1 MGNISWQEALTRL
14 KKGNENFVKDKLDGK
29 LQNSSRREELIT
41 EQNPYAVILGCSDS
55 RVVPEI
61 IFDTGLGDLF
71 VIRVAGNIANFS
83 SIASIEYAIT
93 NLNVKLIIILGHES
107 CGAITA
113 AIGDIDHKSNFK
125 YLYDHIKPAIDL
137 VENKSVNEI
146 AKKNA
151 ELTKINLIRCSKS
164 ISNYIGNKNLKILS
178 AFYSLKSGKVDFNE

>member
-1 MGNISWQEALTRL
+1 MGNISWQQALERL
-14 KKGNENFVKDKLDGK
+14 KNGNKNFVKDKLNDK
-29 LQNSSRREELIT
+29 LQHSLRRNELIS

-93 NLNVKLIIILGHES
+93 NLNVKLIVVLGHGS

-125 YLYDHIKPAIDL
+125 YLYNHIKPAIDL
-137 VENKSVNEI
+137 VKSKSVNEI

-151 ELTKINLIRCSKS
+151 ELTTKNLIRSSKS
-164 ISNYIGNKNLKILS
+164 ISNYIGNHGLKIIP
-178 AFYSLKSGKVDFNE
+178 AFYHLDLGKVDFL